1 MSIYEKRDERDILQA
16 ASRSGL
22 FPKTTAS
29 REKQL
34 VAQRE
39 RLDKINGV
47 EIAKR
52 RRKDDAQE
60 RYNYILELERLKGIS
75 NRRLPGLRTEM
86 ARMSQLEQ
94 MISRVNSAVPASPAS
109 PP

>member
-52 RRKDDAQE
+52 RRKDAQE
-60 RYNYILELERLKGIS
+60 RYNYMLELERLKGIS

>member
-22 FPKTTAS
+22 FPKNTAS

-34 VAQRE
+34 IAQRE
-39 RLDKINGV
+39 RLEQVNGV

-52 RRKDDAQE
+52 RRKDAEE
-60 RYNYILELERLKGIS
+60 R
-75 NRRLPGLRTEM
+75 
-86 ARMSQLEQ
+86 
-94 MISRVNSAVPASPAS
+94 
-109 PP
+109 

>member
-16 ASRSGL
+16 ASRGGL
-22 FPKTTAS
+22 FPQNTAS
-29 REKQL
+29 CEKQL
-34 VAQRE
+34 FAQRE
-39 RLDKINGV
+39 RIEKINAVG
-47 EIAKR
+47 IAKM
-52 RRKDDAQE
+52 RKKDAQE
-60 RYNYILELERLKGIS
+60 RYNYVLELERLKGIS

-86 ARMSQLEQ
+86 ARMSQLQQ

>member
-1 MSIYEKRDERDILQA
+1 MSIYEKRNERDILQA

-22 FPKTTAS
+22 FPQNTAS

-34 VAQRE
+34 IAQRE
-39 RLDKINGV
+39 RIEKVKGV
-47 EIAKR
+47 EMARR
-52 RRKDDAQE
+52 RRKDAQE
-60 RYNYILELERLKGIS
+60 RYSYVLELERLKGIS

>member
-16 ASRSGL
+16 TSRSGL

-47 EIAKR
+47 ETAKR
-52 RRKDDAQE
+52 RRKDAQE

-75 NRRLPGLRTEM
+75 NRRLSGLRTEM

-94 MISRVNSAVPASPAS
+94 IISRVNSAVPASPAS

>member
-1 MSIYEKRDERDILQA
+1 MSIYEKRNERDLLQA

-22 FPKTTAS
+22 FPQNTAS

-34 VAQRE
+34 IAQRE
-39 RLDKINGV
+39 RIEKVKGV
-47 EIAKR
+47 ETARR
-52 RRKDDAQE
+52 RRKDAQE
-60 RYNYILELERLKGIS
+60 RYNYVLELERLKGIS

-94 MISRVNSAVPASPAS
+94 MISRVNSAVPSSPAN

>member
-22 FPKTTAS
+22 FPQNTAS

-39 RLDKINGV
+39 RLEKINAVG
-47 EIAKR
+47 ITQ
-52 RRKDDAQE
+52 RRKKDAQE
-60 RYNYILELERLKGIS
+60 RYNYILELERLKGVS
-75 NRRLPGLRTEM
+75 NRRMPGLRTEM
-86 ARMSQLEQ
+86 ARMAQLEQ
-94 MISRVNSAVPASPAS
+94 MISRVNSAVPSSPATPS
-109 PP
+109 

>member
-39 RLDKINGV
+39 RLEKINGV

-52 RRKDDAQE
+52 RRKDAQE

-94 MISRVNSAVPASPAS
+94 MISRVNSAVPASPTS